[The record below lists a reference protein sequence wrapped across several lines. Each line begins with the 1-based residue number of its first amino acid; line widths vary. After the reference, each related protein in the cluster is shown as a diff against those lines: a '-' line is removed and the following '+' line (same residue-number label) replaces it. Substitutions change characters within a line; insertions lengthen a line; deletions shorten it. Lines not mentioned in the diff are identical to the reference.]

1 MLNVCI
7 FVCNNTNSNISKF
20 VAIILLPSLFSRK
33 RTRVESSPS
42 PRPSP
47 KRATRDLSPADSDG
61 YNSGED
67 KSERPIGRGQA
78 KLHPQPL
85 LPSPVCPPPS
95 DSREILSERT
105 HPYLNGNASL
115 LYCTAM
121 INNFK
126 FYFSLVLIHLN
137 FLSFGC
143 MHSNKGSGLTFVPD
157 YLCLYLFIL
166 KGCFT

>member
-1 MLNVCI
+1 M
-7 FVCNNTNSNISKF
+7 
-20 VAIILLPSLFSRK
+20 
-33 RTRVESSPS
+33 ESSPS

-47 KRATRDLSPADSDG
+47 KRVTRDLSPADSDG

-85 LPSPVCPPPS
+85 LPSPVCPPPP
-95 DSREILSERT
+95 DSRDILSERT

-115 LYCTAM
+115 PYCTAM

-143 MHSNKGSGLTFVPD
+143 MHSNKGNQIIFAFRFKGNHIKGLLYMIFCCYIED
-157 YLCLYLFIL
+157 CKCLLSRASSVSPGVAL
-166 KGCFT
+166 RGRLLLL

>member
-1 MLNVCI
+1 M
-7 FVCNNTNSNISKF
+7 
-20 VAIILLPSLFSRK
+20 
-33 RTRVESSPS
+33 ESSPS

-47 KRATRDLSPADSDG
+47 KRVTRDLSPADSDG

-95 DSREILSERT
+95 DSRDILSERT
-105 HPYLNGNASL
+105 HPYLNASL
-115 LYCTAM
+115 PYCTAM

-143 MHSNKGSGLTFVPD
+143 MHSNKGNQIIFALDLRAIIS
-157 YLCLYLFIL
+157 